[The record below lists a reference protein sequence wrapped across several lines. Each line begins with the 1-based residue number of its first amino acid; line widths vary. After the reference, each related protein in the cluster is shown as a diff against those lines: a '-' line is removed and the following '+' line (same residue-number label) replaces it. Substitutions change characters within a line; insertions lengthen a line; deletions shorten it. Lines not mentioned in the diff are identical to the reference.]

1 MGVSPADVARTLEQD
16 APSESS
22 PTFKAWD
29 QWIADARTQ
38 IRVRLGDLDALDEE
52 VLDYVVREAVAE
64 KVRNPAGVKQSS
76 VTIDDGTI
84 SKTYQGGTG
93 QVTIR
98 EEWWALLTP
107 TKVDNQGAFTIRPGG
122 NRPRRVC

>member
-1 MGVSPADVARTLEQD
+1 MTVEPDDIARTLEQE
-16 APSESS
+16 APSDSS
-22 PTFKAWD
+22 LTFKAWEK
-29 QWIADARTQ
+29 WIAGARTQ
-38 IRVRLGDLDALDEE
+38 IRVRLGDLDRLDQE
-52 VLDYVVREAVAE
+52 VLDYVVCEAVAE

-98 EEWWALLTP
+98 DEWWALLTP
-107 TKVDNQGAFTIRPGG
+107 TTVDDRGAFTIRPGG

>member
-1 MGVSPADVARTLEQD
+1 MTVEPDDIARTLEQE
-16 APSESS
+16 APSDSS
-22 PTFKAWD
+22 PTFKAWT

-38 IRVRLGDLDALDEE
+38 IRVRLGDLERLDEE

-64 KVRNPAGVKQSS
+64 KVRNPQGVKQSS

-98 EEWWALLTP
+98 DEWWALLTP
-107 TKVDNQGAFTIRPGG
+107 TPVDDRGAFTIRPGG
-122 NRPRRVC
+122 NPPRRVC

>member
-1 MGVSPADVARTLEQD
+1 MAVEPDDIARTLEQE

-22 PTFKAWD
+22 ATFKAWK

-38 IRVRLGDLDALDEE
+38 IRVRLGDLDRLDQE

-64 KVRNPAGVKQSS
+64 KVRNPTGVKQSS

-93 QVTIR
+93 KVTILD
-98 EEWWALLTP
+98 EWWAMLTP
-107 TKVDNQGAFTIRPGG
+107 TGADDRGAFTIRPGG